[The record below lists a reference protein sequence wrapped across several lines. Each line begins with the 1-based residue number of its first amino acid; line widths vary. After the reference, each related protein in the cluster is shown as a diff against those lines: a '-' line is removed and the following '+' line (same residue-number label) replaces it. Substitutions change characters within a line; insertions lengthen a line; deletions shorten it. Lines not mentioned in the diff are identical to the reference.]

1 MEKVVTMKNFNYH
14 AAQLFGYQLEYQ
26 LILLTKV
33 ASMCGS
39 ILYKNDAKTMRIYK
53 QEFTSHVARIATH
66 ASQYLNNSLIFAWPY
81 TYNGILQEIMMRR
94 LPNPENVDEYDLK
107 MVAIRTRE
115 QLMLT
120 GLPNNVYQI
129 LIVRAEGNNYE
140 SFFEGTG
147 TNCFFD
153 KQHKGFET
161 MMCRITFNSSSWE
174 EQFHVEH
181 RMYNQTF
188 VAEKLNTTIVSEMRC
203 VTFNNNEMTMN
214 QTFSKLNLGTKLQ
227 VIADSLK
234 TKIGKDILNG
244 FSGWAITRES
254 NHTKCPDI
262 KLWSS
267 PYNVLALE
275 SITALSYTNKGS
287 FTQDCE
293 EFRFF
298 FFM

>member
-188 VAEKLNTTIVSEMRC
+188 VAEKLNTTIVSEM
-203 VTFNNNEMTMN
+203 
-214 QTFSKLNLGTKLQ
+214 SKLNLGTKLQ

>member
-1 MEKVVTMKNFNYH
+1 MRKQFQFNVFNCLKYCVVFKSKAEIIQILDCFFQAMRTCKLIRKRH
-14 AAQLFGYQLEYQ
+14 ISEYKFVSEPIKE
-26 LILLTKV
+26 ILLKEPLNSFPNEYESYEEAARHLFDELKV
-33 ASMCGS
+33 
-39 ILYKNDAKTMRIYK
+39 KETM
-53 QEFTSHVARIATH
+53 
-66 ASQYLNNSLIFAWPY
+66 
-81 TYNGILQEIMMRR
+81 
-94 LPNPENVDEYDLK
+94 ENEDNKSSD
-107 MVAIRTRE
+107 
-115 QLMLT
+115 
-120 GLPNNVYQI
+120 NVYQI

-188 VAEKLNTTIVSEMRC
+188 VAEKLNTTIVSEM
-203 VTFNNNEMTMN
+203 
-214 QTFSKLNLGTKLQ
+214 SKLNLGTKLQ